1 MLISFLLILI
11 GLLLLLIGGHFL
23 VTSSVGIALHYK
35 VSTMVIGLT
44 LVSFAT
50 SAPELLVSSVAAFN
64 GHTDIAIG
72 NIFGSNV
79 ANIGLILGITAALY
93 VLPVAK
99 KTYYKDWLFLTFIT
113 GLLFVFLYTK
123 HTLHWYEGAILVAI
137 LVYFNIQKIRR
148 SRNSSSKEIE
158 GELDMESGNK
168 PMWRLIIELVVG
180 VIGLKFGAEF
190 LVNGSVDVAIE
201 YNISERVISLSMVAL
216 GTSLPEMAASL
227 IAAKKKHKDLA
238 VGNIIGSN
246 IFNILGVLGLTS
258 FIKDIP
264 ISPETLKF
272 DYWWVFGFTF
282 ILYPLI
288 RMFRGKD
295 AELRIGRKE
304 GIVLFFAYVVYMILI
319 FTLS

>member
-1 MLISFLLILI
+1 MGS
-11 GLLLLLIGGHFL
+11 
-23 VTSSVGIALHYK
+23 GI
-35 VSTMVIGLT
+35 
-44 LVSFAT
+44 
-50 SAPELLVSSVAAFN
+50 
-64 GHTDIAIG
+64 
-72 NIFGSNV
+72 
-79 ANIGLILGITAALY
+79 
-93 VLPVAK
+93 
-99 KTYYKDWLFLTFIT
+99 
-113 GLLFVFLYTK
+113 
-123 HTLHWYEGAILVAI
+123 
-137 LVYFNIQKIRR
+137 
-148 SRNSSSKEIE
+148 
-158 GELDMESGNK
+158 K
-168 PMWRLIIELVVG
+168 PMWRLIIQLVVR
-180 VIGLKFGAEF
+180 VIGLKFGAEL
-190 LVNGSVDVAIE
+190 LVNGSVDGAIE

-295 AELRIGRKE
+295 AELRVGRKE